1 MNRDK
6 ALSILSLS
14 KHQYYYEQ
22 TGRRPGK
29 QPTQTT
35 KKLEDQEVITVS
47 NQEVVDK
54 VKETQ
59 QDPDTDYGY
68 HKMCTLLMIAGYF
81 INHKKVYRL
90 MKDAGLLKD
99 RHKKKDKS
107 YVKYRIV
114 IPESP
119 LEVLEMD
126 IKYVWIHED
135 KRYAY
140 ILTVIDTFTRFTL
153 HWQVGFT
160 MRTRQVKQAWEEIIT
175 DYLQSADLLRKRVH
189 IEIRNDN
196 GPQFGSKII
205 RAFFEENHLFQVFTH
220 PYTPQEN
227 GHVESFHSILSSAL
241 GNQGFWDLDSL
252 IERLTI
258 FYEKYNNVRL
268 NGSVANLSPRVFWDM
283 WEEGN
288 ITREVM
294 KNKKVKFRL
303 NIPYQQLSGNMN
315 LREVSCSHSK
325 PLDGVDNENQ
335 NEMIGADSFL
345 QPSV

>member
-1 MNRDK
+1 M
-6 ALSILSLS
+6 SILDLS

-22 TGRRPGK
+22 TGHRPGK
-29 QPTQTT
+29 QPSQST
-35 KKLEDQEVITVS
+35 KKIEAGEITTVD

-54 VKETQ
+54 IKETQ

-68 HKMCTLLMIAGYF
+68 RKMWTLLMIAGYF

-90 MKDAGLLKD
+90 MRDAGLLKE
-99 RHKKKDKS
+99 RHKKRDKS
-107 YVKYRIV
+107 FVKYRVV
-114 IPESP
+114 IPEGP

-140 ILTVIDTFTRFTL
+140 VLTVLDTFTRFVL
-153 HWQVGFT
+153 HWQVGYT
-160 MRTRQVKQAWEEIIT
+160 MKTRQVKQAWEEIIVE
-175 DYLQSADLLRKRVH
+175 YLQSADLLRKGIH

-205 RAFFEENHLFQVFTH
+205 REFFEENHLNQVFTH

-241 GNQGFWDLDSL
+241 GPQGFWDLDSL

-268 NGSVANLSPRVFWDM
+268 HGSIANLSPRVFWDM
-283 WEEGN
+283 WEQGN
-288 ITREVM
+288 ITRVVRE
-294 KNKKVKFRL
+294 KKKVKFHL
-303 NIPYQQLSGNMN
+303 NIPYQELSGNMN
-315 LREVSCSHSK
+315 LREVPCSHST
-325 PLDGVDNENQ
+325 PLDGVEDESE